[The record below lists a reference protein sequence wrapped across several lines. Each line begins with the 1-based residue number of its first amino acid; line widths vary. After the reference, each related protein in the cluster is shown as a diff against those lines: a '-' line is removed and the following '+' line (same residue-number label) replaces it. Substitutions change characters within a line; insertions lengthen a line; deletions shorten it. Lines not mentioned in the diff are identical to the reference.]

1 MLRQCEWA
9 HANNM
14 PEKFSTEEELFKTSE
29 EELKEKGPIF
39 EFTREGKDYL
49 SVAGIELEINK
60 EGEGTQFFNEEEFK
74 DFSLDKKSLE
84 LLKTMAIAIK
94 LDQPILIE
102 GPTDIGK
109 TKALEYLAH
118 KTNNHL
124 LYLSF
129 SGQTDVSELIGKY
142 VPATE
147 DVRIRFENIL
157 SNRKNLKPET
167 QAILKKLDKD
177 PDRFTLTIDECQQIA
192 KNEGLADPRELEK
205 LQWSWSDGELL
216 RQMKYDRGRG
226 CWSYFDELGAAEP
239 QVLVKTNRMFAQGI
253 RRISVSENSQNPTIE
268 ATYPN
273 WHAQA
278 GKPNRFRLV
287 ATTNPPSYAGRIPF
301 EKDFIRRW
309 NYKRSA
315 HLDEETFLARLDW
328 VGHQKKAELPP
339 IKYSERPE
347 GYVDLNKHPEIDHLI
362 NRVITEFSIQ
372 AQKKLDSWEWGQGEQ
387 EFRFDEMSE
396 AFRAQQYLREC
407 QGKDLVETLKDAIRY
422 YYMGK
427 IEANLRFYF
436 KDVSKDEFEKQENRV
451 KELES
456 LLEEIIAGPTGP
468 KIKQAGGTNISIKE
482 AIEKEI
488 QKLNPEIAKKELEKE
503 AAKLKER
510 LGRSE
515 FFKDRF

>member
-1 MLRQCEWA
+1 
-9 HANNM
+9 M
-14 PEKFSTEEELFKTSE
+14 PKEIPTKEELFKTSE
-29 EELKEKGPIF
+29 EEQKEKGPIF
-39 EFTREGKDYL
+39 KVTRKEKDDKGKEVEKEYI
-49 SVAGIELEINK
+49 SVAGVELAVNK
-60 EGEGTQFFNEEEFK
+60 EGEGAQFKEEEFK

-84 LLKTMAIAIK
+84 LLKSMAIAIK
-94 LDQPILIE
+94 LDQPTLVE

-109 TKALEYLAH
+109 TRALEYLAH

-167 QAILKKLDKD
+167 QEMLKKLDKD
-177 PDRFTLTIDECQQIA
+177 PDRYTLTVDECQQIA

-205 LQWSWSDGELL
+205 LQWTWSDGELI
-216 RQMKYDRGRG
+216 RQMKYDKGRG

-253 RRISVSENSQNPTIE
+253 RRISVSENSQNPTVE
-268 ATYPN
+268 ATYPE
-273 WHAQA
+273 WHSKS

-287 ATTNPPSYAGRIPF
+287 ATTNPPAYAGRIPF

-315 HLDEETFLARLDW
+315 PLDEETFLSRLDW
-328 VGHQKKAELPP
+328 VGHQREAELPE
-339 IKYSERPE
+339 IKYQEKPE
-347 GYVDLNKHPEIDHLI
+347 GYIDLNKNPEIDHLL
-362 NRVITEFSIQ
+362 NRVIAEFGIQ
-372 AQKKLDSWEWGQGEQ
+372 AQEKLDSWEWGQGEQ

-396 AFRAQQYLREC
+396 AFRVQQYMREL
-407 QGKDLVETLKDAIRY
+407 QGKDLVETLRDAVRY

-427 IEANLRFYF
+427 VEANSRFYF
-436 KDVSKDEFEKQENRV
+436 KDVGKEEFEKQEERV
-451 KELES
+451 KDLET
-456 LLEEIIAGPTGP
+456 LLEEIISGPTGP
-468 KIKQAGGTNISIKE
+468 QIEQSDGSKISIQDAINKE
-482 AIEKEI
+482 ARR
-488 QKLNPEIAKKELEKE
+488 LNPEKAKKDFEDEIK
-503 AAKLKER
+503 KR
-510 LGRSE
+510 RQGLGKSN
-515 FFKDRF
+515 FFKDDL